1 MVGHEK
7 RVLMIGAH
15 PDDENTELLTL
26 LTRQM
31 GSEAAYLA
39 LNRGEGGQNLIGSEL
54 GEALGLL
61 RTQEL
66 LSARQLD
73 GARQYFTRTYDF
85 GFTKTLDDTWQHW
98 PRDSVLKD
106 VVRIIR
112 RFRPQVVVSIFSG
125 TPRDGHGQHQAAG
138 WAAREAFRIAGDAT
152 RFPELETEEGLAPW
166 TPLKLYRSLWRTDS
180 TGTPLV
186 MNGGGLDPAVGQT
199 YHQIAMRSR
208 SRHRSQDMGQLQ
220 RIGPSPVR
228 VTLWDDRTGA
238 GAPTFFAG
246 VDTTITS
253 LASGLPSSA
262 GTRVEAALAGYGR
275 VVAAMQQAGE
285 ADSEVARL
293 ADSAAVLLDS
303 AAAAWPRSGTRS
315 WPIELADQARH
326 IGRIRAIAR
335 GVLFDARADD
345 DRIVAGEPVAVETES
360 WAGPGGDS
368 ALVALSSGSWTVS
381 GGHGS
386 WTVTP
391 PDSASSTEPYFMRK
405 PLKHWMYQWPADA
418 RAWWGEPFGPPPLSA
433 VLSLRSPAD
442 SAESREVSY
451 RADDQAQGELREPL
465 IVVPRVGV
473 SVRPDTLVWPIGS
486 GTHSFTVA
494 LTHGSRDT
502 TRGTVRLI
510 VPAGWPAVAPKPFT
524 LTREDETAEL
534 TFPVGSP
541 ARLAA
546 GRYQFGVEAVDQAGR
561 KYTTGVQ
568 VVDYPHIRA
577 RAFTTHAAV
586 NIVVAPLS
594 LPKVSRVGY
603 IRGAADRVPE
613 ALRSVGLPVE
623 MLDAPALERG
633 DLSRYDVI
641 VVGPRAYETDP
652 ALVANNDRLLA
663 YARAGGHL
671 LVQYQ
676 QYQFIR
682 GHFAPYP
689 LTIASPHDRVTD
701 ENAAVTAVG
710 ASPVLTTP
718 NRIGPDDWAGW
729 VQERGLYFAHSWD
742 SAYHPVLAMHD
753 PGEAPL
759 QGSLLIAPL
768 GKGTYVY
775 TGLSFFRELPA
786 GVPGAFRLFLN
797 LLALGTAGTS

>member
-1 MVGHEK
+1 MRHCSFLVSLNLLVISFAGPLAAQLAPPSTGGAAALAHELRMVGHEK

-26 LTRQM
+26 LTREM
-31 GSEAAYLA
+31 GVESAYLA

-85 GFTKTLDDTWQHW
+85 GFSKTLDDTWQHW

-138 WAAREAFRIAGDAT
+138 WAAREAFRIAGDST
-152 RFPELETEEGLAPW
+152 RFPELQTEEGLAPW

-186 MNGGGLDPAVGQT
+186 MNGGALDPAVGQT

-220 RIGPSPVR
+220 QIGPSPVR

-246 VDTTITS
+246 VDTTIAS
-253 LASGLPSSA
+253 LAAGLPAATQRRADSA
-262 GTRVEAALAGYGR
+262 LTRYGR
-275 VVAAMQQAGE
+275 VVVRMRAAT
-285 ADSEVARL
+285 ADSTVAAL
-293 ADSAAVLLDS
+293 ADTAAALLDS
-303 AAAAWPRSGTRS
+303 AAAVWPGGAAH

-345 DRIVAGEPVAVETES
+345 DRIVAGEPVTIETQAWSGAE
-360 WAGPGGDS
+360 ADS
-368 ALVALSSGSWTVS
+368 ARVALESSGWRVS
-381 GGHGS
+381 GGGGE
-386 WTVTP
+386 WTAVP
-391 PDSASSTEPYFMRK
+391 PDSAPSAEPYFMRR
-405 PLKHWMYQWPADA
+405 PLNGWMYSWPADA
-418 RAWWGEPFGPPPLSA
+418 RAWWGEPFGPPPLTA
-433 VLSLRSPAD
+433 VLQLPPSNDP
-442 SAESREVSY
+442 AESREVSY
-451 RADDQAQGELREPL
+451 RTDDQAQGELRDPL

-473 SVRPDTLVWPIGS
+473 AISPDTLVWPIGS
-486 GTHSFTVA
+486 GAHSFTVA
-494 LTHGSRDT
+494 LTNGARDT

-510 VPAGWPAVAPKPFT
+510 VPDGWPAVAPQNFSFA
-524 LTREDETAEL
+524 REDETTTV
-534 TFPVGSP
+534 TFSVRQP
-541 ARLAA
+541 ARLTA
-546 GRYQFGVEAVDQAGR
+546 GRYRIGVEAVDQSGR

-577 RAFTTHAAV
+577 RAFTTPAAV
-586 NIVVAPLS
+586 EVVVAPLT
-594 LPKVSRVGY
+594 LPKVSRIGY

-613 ALRSVGLPVE
+613 ALRSIGLPVE
-623 MLDAPALERG
+623 LLDGQALARG

-641 VVGPRAYETDP
+641 VVGPRAYETDR

-701 ENAAVTAVG
+701 ENATVTTVAP
-710 ASPVLTTP
+710 SPVLTTP

-729 VQERGLYFAHSWD
+729 
-742 SAYHPVLAMHD
+742 
-753 PGEAPL
+753 
-759 QGSLLIAPL
+759 I
-768 GKGTYVY
+768 
-775 TGLSFFRELPA
+775 
-786 GVPGAFRLFLN
+786 
-797 LLALGTAGTS
+797 